1 MVWFH
6 PRRSCTRMAPPGLTL
21 AKISFTAVRSETDL
35 VLIDA
40 GLRPGDA
47 IQEIRGLEDQGSWAA
62 SRKNVSR
69 LETDDDERLITSTER
84 EWADTDRL
92 PAPMPYIV
100 PPDWYKHGV
109 GRDAIYGS
117 ISP

>member
-6 PRRSCTRMAPPGLTL
+6 PRRSCTRRHPPGSTL
-21 AKISFTAVRSETDL
+21 AKIFFTAVRSETDL
-35 VLIDA
+35 VLIDT

-84 EWADTDRL
+84 EWADADRL

-100 PPDWYKHGV
+100 HPERYKLEV
-109 GRDAIYGS
+109 GRNAIYGS